1 MMLRRASLAKRIF
14 LPTLGLFVF
23 SIAAVLTVQHK
34 LYVNSF
40 EKTLTAVQ
48 GGTLDM
54 NRAAAEGLMHSVRL
68 ATERMLQTGE
78 YKQFQ
83 EFAEQQRKHIAM
95 DELSFVGSDAKVQL
109 SSPPDRVGQAVEPE
123 LWKKAQ
129 DANDIVLVEN
139 DAFYSLYYPLR
150 VDADMHRLQP
160 SMEVNNLYGLLHL
173 RFSKDQLNAMVG
185 AARGRFQHSVRSALG
200 LSVGLGVAA
209 LLVMAA
215 TLLPVVVRPLVRAL
229 NDIIANLT
237 GQSDALAGV
246 SQQLAQASEDLAS
259 SASEQ
264 ASSLEE
270 TSSALEEMAAMTR
283 ANAEHAKQA
292 NGLAA
297 DAQHAADGGTQTMGR
312 LTQAMTAINESAG
325 QIGKIIK
332 VIEGIAFQTNLLAL
346 NAAVE
351 AARAGEQ
358 GKGFAVV
365 AQEVRNLARR
375 AAEAAQQTTG
385 LIENAIGRARDGSEV
400 ACEVA
405 DVLSGIAGQSTRVSE
420 LISTITKASQEQA
433 QGAEQVNT
441 AVAQMDKLTQQ
452 NAAGAAESSASAGR
466 VSQEAQAVKGTV
478 AKLANLVGGAGRQ
491 SAAAEPSPGA
501 EPAPATPRVT
511 PRLQATC
518 AQRATPRP
526 TASEAP
532 PEVCVTSD
540 DDTQSF

>member
-14 LPTLGLFVF
+14 LPTLGLFVL

-40 EKTLTAVQ
+40 EKMLTAVQ
-48 GGTLDM
+48 DGSLDM
-54 NRAAAEGLMHSVRL
+54 NRAAAKGLMHSVRL

-95 DELSFVGSDAKVQL
+95 DEFSFVGSDAKVQL
-109 SSPPDRVGQAVEPE
+109 SSPPERVGQPVEPE

-129 DANDIVLVEN
+129 DANDIVLVES

-150 VDADMHRLQP
+150 VDPDMHRLQP

-185 AARGRFQHSVRSALG
+185 AARGRFQQSVRSALG

-229 NDIIANLT
+229 NGIIANLT

-246 SQQLAQASEDLAS
+246 SEQLAKASEDLAS

-283 ANAEHAKQA
+283 ANAENARQA
-292 NGLAA
+292 DGLAA
-297 DAQHAADGGTQTMGR
+297 GAQHAAEGGTQTMGR

-332 VIEGIAFQTNLLAL
+332 VIEEIAFQTNLLAL

-351 AARAGEQ
+351 AARAGEH

-365 AQEVRNLARR
+365 AEEVRNLARR
-375 AAEAAQQTTG
+375 AAEAAQQTTQ

-405 DVLSGIAGQSTRVSE
+405 DVLSGIAGKSTRVSE

-433 QGAEQVNT
+433 QGAEQVNS
-441 AVAQMDKLTQQ
+441 AVSQMDKLTQQ
-452 NAAGAAESSASAGR
+452 NAAGAADSSASAGR
-466 VSQEAQAVKGTV
+466 VSQEAQAIKGTV
-478 AKLANLVGGAGRQ
+478 ATLGNLVSGARRQ
-491 SAAAEPSPGA
+491 CAGAEPSPSA
-501 EPAPATPRVT
+501 EPAPEATRVAPRV
-511 PRLQATC
+511 QAT
-518 AQRATPRP
+518 RTRPATPRP
-526 TASEAP
+526 SASKVP